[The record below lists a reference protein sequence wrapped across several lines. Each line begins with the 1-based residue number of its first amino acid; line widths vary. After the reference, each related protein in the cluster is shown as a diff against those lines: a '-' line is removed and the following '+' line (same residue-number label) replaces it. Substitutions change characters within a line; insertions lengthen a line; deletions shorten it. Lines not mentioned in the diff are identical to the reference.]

1 MKITTKDLRRIIK
14 EEMYML
20 QNEADEERLSD
31 EEKPALFKQ
40 IIAFMLD
47 NPDEFEF
54 TVQALELAASGK
66 ISLAEIG
73 TEFNKRM
80 NADKSG
86 ETEMNFGLK
95 QVQSSDT
102 YKRVWRISQ
111 HIMKA
116 PLFGENEKFE
126 YLRALSW
133 QYVEE
138 LICLIPNFCNN

>member
-1 MKITTKDLRRIIK
+1 MKIATKDLRRIIK

-20 QNEADEERLSD
+20 QNEADEDRFSD
-31 EEKPALFKQ
+31 EEKPAVLKQ

-47 NPDEFEF
+47 NPDEFDF

-86 ETEMNFGLK
+86 ETKMNFGLT

-102 YKRVWRISQ
+102 YKKVWKISQ

-116 PLFGENEKFE
+116 PLFGENDKFA
-126 YLRALSW
+126 YLKTLGW
-133 QYVEE
+133 QYVEQ
-138 LICLIPNFCNN
+138 LICLIPNYCDE